1 MKKISTST
9 RQRDRTTGGSDKLT
23 LFLSLLCRSIQSRLF
38 SRSESRPLLKS
49 RAAASLRWSFIFK
62 ASSSG
67 PHIMPSSPSLSF
79 SFCWNSP
86 FAQTRAH
93 NLRKKTG
100 KSSILQRFSQR
111 KHTNIIR
118 PCSPTEALC
127 GGGAEMV
134 SASTL
139 RRCRFSSSPSAR
151 RLRFRF
157 QSARSSAATF
167 VSTASTIEVQILSS
181 ASLESVKR

>member
-1 MKKISTST
+1 MMKKLRTST

-49 RAAASLRWSFIFK
+49 RAAPSLRWSFIFK

-79 SFCWNSP
+79 SFCWKSP

-93 NLRKKTG
+93 NLRKKTE
-100 KSSILQRFSQR
+100 KVLFCNAFHSANTPISFAPALRR
-111 KHTNIIR
+111 KHFAAVVPR
-118 PCSPTEALC
+118 WFQPPLSGDAVSRALPPL
-127 GGGAEMV
+127 A
-134 SASTL
+134 ASGSG
-139 RRCRFSSSPSAR
+139 SSLPAPPPPPSSAR
-151 RLRFRF
+151 RRRSRCKSYLLR
-157 QSARSSAATF
+157 
-167 VSTASTIEVQILSS
+167 L
-181 ASLESVKR
+181 